1 MLSSNPHVEGELFP
15 LKQDLL
21 GFLMMQEK
29 EYISCML
36 VTFFVQVEDH
46 IPVKTLGPLGL
57 GLRIPIGF
65 QGF

>member
-21 GFLMMQEK
+21 GFLMMQEE

-36 VTFFVQVEDH
+36 VTFFLCKSRTIFQSR
-46 IPVKTLGPLGL
+46 PLGL
-57 GLRIPIGF
+57 
-65 QGF
+65 